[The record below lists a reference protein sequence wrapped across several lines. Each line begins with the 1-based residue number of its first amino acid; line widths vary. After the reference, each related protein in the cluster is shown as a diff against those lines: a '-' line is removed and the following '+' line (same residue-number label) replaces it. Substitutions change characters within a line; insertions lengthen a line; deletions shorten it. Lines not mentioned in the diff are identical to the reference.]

1 MKSIGRIQDILVD
14 LGCTSNQYE
23 IICAVYSVARMLNT
37 AVEHPDGVL
46 SYPGFEGNVL
56 WRDLVRLLHETELIH
71 DHRRFF
77 ELFAPGIVED
87 WDALE
92 VLFPGR
98 DREMLEALLA
108 VLSCDLPR
116 NPNPDLDLKP
126 YYDKAVNCSLDFLRF
141 AQCWDAICNT
151 HLNRSGLDT
160 NRAIMEAVALYRKPP
175 RSLHLLL
182 MDYAAQLPGWE
193 LSQQLQTSS
202 KPMVER
208 GLTEA
213 EKAEEKILK
222 KLFKQLPTDV
232 IRGVFYR
239 EDRDDSAFE
248 CAYILREFKK
258 ALLVESRVLIVN
270 PSPDFLLCWAEQVP
284 DIHPCFVVA
293 DDIIAGMYRYQ
304 FPNYQFT
311 SHPEGEFTHTLI
323 MSRDSKGTLSHIP
336 KARENSILVAV
347 HPQNDRAPLMGALDQ
362 GGYFVRRI
370 LGIPPQATCSKP
382 RRKMVV
388 FAESSRMEQH
398 FQLQFAY
405 CDQKGEILST
415 QKQYDLVPY
424 QKLYSTLTL
433 ADMRKS
439 TRNDGKYSTKTPQQ
453 EASIYR
459 FSKEVN
465 LHYSIQFDRRN
476 RVEGRACYRRI
487 LRSDDKH
494 LKTGKTL
501 TSLTSR
507 GLRKKNVEEVML
519 ALENVPLYEDFY
531 GTIVEDVLDVY
542 GEQPHQLSLK
552 TAWYCLREVLSN
564 KLTYREEL
572 AKLLFSTENQIL
584 SDLPLTSSA
593 EVIEATVQSVFG
605 EEVPKKYWQQLNM
618 IFAAAVDAGWI
629 KRNPLSDRMVAID
642 AKIKKRQQEVSNA
655 LTKKTLEI
663 HEERTIV
670 EYVRQ
675 RYKEDGS
682 WLTGLIRLF
691 TGMRVRE
698 VCALRWEDFTALPDL
713 DCYRFCV
720 SKYIADDGTEKRT
733 IDREPEQHRFVPVD
747 PVLSGILNDYRAFL
761 LAQYPVTEQQL
772 DLCPIIPHKPNAL
785 KNGICTKRCPLE
797 HASQR
802 CKELIKI
809 LNIPPMEILLP
820 NGKAGNKIKNL
831 NHYQGDIYYTNFK
844 YRAIHSCGFLDGE
857 LCYMLGLRAA
867 DTYSRHYCDY
877 GHDLLQYRMSRKL
890 YRWTIQH
897 EQMPAIQETS
907 INRTAVQGEFYT
919 EATSGGRELAQIT
932 CMISP
937 HGRQRLEDM
946 TVEIFSEFGINGSI
960 TASGG

>member
-1 MKSIGRIQDILVD
+1 MFEVINNLLKY
-14 LGCTSNQYE
+14 LGGTPDNYKC
-23 IICAVYSVARMLNT
+23 ICQIYCRCRWGNRGCHNT
-37 AVEHPDGVL
+37 NED
-46 SYPGFEGNVL
+46 NVL
-56 WRDLVRLLHETELIH
+56 EELSKLLREAGLTH

-87 WDALE
+87 WETLE
-92 VLFPGR
+92 TLLSGKN
-98 DREMLEALLA
+98 REMLEAIQV
-108 VLSCDLPR
+108 VLCCDP
-116 NPNPDLDLKP
+116 PSVPDPELNLRQ
-126 YYDKAVNCSLDFLRF
+126 YYGMVDNTLFDFQGF
-141 AQCWDAICNT
+141 ALCWNAIYNT
-151 HLNRSGLDT
+151 YLFRSGLDT
-160 NRAIMEAVALYRKPP
+160 NKAIMEAVALYQKPP
-175 RSLHLLL
+175 RSLQLLL

-193 LSQQLQTSS
+193 LSQQLQTSP

-239 EDRDDSAFE
+239 KDRDDSAFE

-347 HPQNDRAPLMGALDQ
+347 HSQNDRASLMGALDQ

-398 FQLQFAY
+398 FQLQFAC
-405 CDQKGEILST
+405 CDPKGEILST
-415 QKQYDLVPY
+415 QKQYDLIFY
-424 QKLYSTLTL
+424 QALYSNLTL

-439 TRNDGKYSTKTPQQ
+439 ARISTPFDSKTPQQ
-453 EASIYR
+453 GSKIYQ
-459 FSKEVN
+459 FSKEIV
-465 LHYSIQFDRRN
+465 LFYTIQWDRRN
-476 RVEGRACYRRI
+476 RVEGRVCYRRM
-487 LRSDDKH
+487 LRLEDKH
-494 LKTGKTL
+494 LRVGARL
-501 TSLTSR
+501 TKLTSR
-507 GLRKKNVEEVML
+507 GLRKKTVEEVML
-519 ALENVPLYEDFY
+519 ALENVPLYDGFSEL
-531 GTIVEDVLDVY
+531 IVEDVLDFY
-542 GEQPHQLSLK
+542 RDHLHQLSLK
-552 TAWYCLREVLSN
+552 TAWFCLREELSN
-564 KLTYREEL
+564 RITYKDEL
-572 AKLLFSTENQIL
+572 AKQLFSAENQQL
-584 SDLPLTSSA
+584 SDLPICASA
-593 EVIEATVQSVFG
+593 EEIEIAVQTVLG
-605 EEVPKKYWQQLNM
+605 EDTPQKNWQQLNM

-629 KRNPLSDRMVAID
+629 KWNPLVDRMVAID

-675 RYKEDGS
+675 RYEEDGS

-691 TGMRVRE
+691 TGMRLRE
-698 VCALRWEDFTALPDL
+698 VCALRWEDFVALPDL

-747 PVLSGILNDYRAFL
+747 PVLADVLNDYRTFL
-761 LAQYPVTEQQL
+761 LTQYPVTEQQL
-772 DLCPIIPHKPNAL
+772 NLCPIIPHKSNAL

-809 LNIPPMEILLP
+809 LNIPPMEIQLP
-820 NGKAGNKIKNL
+820 NGKLGMKRKNL
-831 NHYQGDIYYTNFK
+831 NHYQGDIYYSNFK
-844 YRAIHSCGFLDGE
+844 YRALHSCGFLEGE
-857 LCYMLGLRAA
+857 LCYMLGLRAT

-897 EQMPAIQETS
+897 EQVPLIQET
-907 INRTAVQGEFYT
+907 NMKRTAVQGEFYT
-919 EATSGGRELAQIT
+919 EATSGGGELAQIT

-937 HGRQRLEDM
+937 HGRQKLEDM
-946 TVEIFSEFGINGSI
+946 TVEFFSEFGINGSI